1 MAAIRFSIS
10 LCALSCALSVADPCT
25 AEPPA
30 KKTAP
35 AAGGEA
41 KPDLGEPE
49 AVAKERARLL
59 FEKGVSAYREG
70 RYYDA
75 VDIFLE
81 TNRLY
86 PDPKFSYNIGKA
98 FEGMSNQPSALRYYR
113 EYLRR
118 LPDAPD
124 AREVEG
130 HVRQL
135 EQALS
140 QKGVQQLTVIS
151 TPDGSVL
158 RLDGQA
164 VGVTPWT
171 GESFAGKHRIVIESD
186 GFQRVESVIELDPHR
201 ARDFTFELQ
210 KTQEKPLGDAS
221 ASSLAAHPE
230 PKVSVFT
237 LSTLGTGLALFGT
250 ALIAQVASGGDSH
263 GISKTAAFFGG
274 AGTGVSLLGGVMLYF
289 DLSPS
294 NSGAR
299 TTGVSWTGA
308 GLQHG
313 MSP

>member
-10 LCALSCALSVADPCT
+10 LCALSCALSAAAPCA
-25 AEPPA
+25 AEPPG
-30 KKTAP
+30 KKSLPVASS
-35 AAGGEA
+35 EA

-49 AVAKERARLL
+49 TVAKERARLL

-140 QKGVQQLTVIS
+140 QKGLQQLTVIS
-151 TPDGSVL
+151 TPDGSML

-171 GESFAGKHRIVIESD
+171 GESFAGKHRIVLESD
-186 GFQRVESVIELDPHR
+186 GYQRFESVIELDPHR
-201 ARDFTFELQ
+201 ASDFNFELL
-210 KTQEKPLGDAS
+210 KAREKLDNAVTSPLPAR
-221 ASSLAAHPE
+221 PE
-230 PKVSVFT
+230 PKVTVFT
-237 LSTLGTGLALFGT
+237 LSTLGAGLALFGT

-294 NSGAR
+294 SAGAR